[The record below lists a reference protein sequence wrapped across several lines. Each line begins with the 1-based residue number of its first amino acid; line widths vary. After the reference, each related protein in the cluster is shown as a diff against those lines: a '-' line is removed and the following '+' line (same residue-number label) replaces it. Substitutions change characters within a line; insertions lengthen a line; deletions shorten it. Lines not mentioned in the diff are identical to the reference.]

1 MLRMKWL
8 TACLLTASMTSA
20 ALDGWCSPD
29 PRATEPPARENRSA
43 EPAPSGQA
51 GGSEGKWDD
60 LRRDPAVAGKLKEI
74 AELEQKIEQI
84 RKLVLPKVFEKHS
97 KPYRE
102 RLEVLRKEVE
112 DHARR
117 RNEAVKPPVELPPNL
132 ADSARLLT
140 PEQFDKWS
148 RLIKPMPGESRWEE
162 IPWLLSVYDA
172 RKKAAEEGKPIFLWS
187 GGGAPPL
194 GGC

>member
-8 TACLLTASMTSA
+8 TAGFLAAIVAAAAMDGRCSSA
-20 ALDGWCSPD
+20 
-29 PRATEPPARENRSA
+29 PPAPANRSG

-51 GGSEGKWDD
+51 GGSEGNWDD

-112 DHARR
+112 DYARG
-117 RNEAVKPPVELPPNL
+117 RNEPAKPPVELPPNL

-140 PEQFDKWS
+140 PEQFEKWS